1 MSKEFILLIRQKYK
15 LQKLD
20 LLLPMP
26 LLLPGTKVL
35 PYLWLLFNMS
45 IPNMPMLSMPMPNM
59 PMPNMPTPNMPM

>member
-1 MSKEFILLIRQKYK
+1 MSMEFILLIRQKYK

-35 PYLWLLFNMS
+35 PYLWLLFNMPMS
-45 IPNMPMLSMPMPNM
+45 NMSMPNM
-59 PMPNMPTPNMPM
+59 PMPNMPM

>member
-35 PYLWLLFNMS
+35 PYLWL
-45 IPNMPMLSMPMPNM
+45 NM
-59 PMPNMPTPNMPM
+59 PMPNMLMPM

>member
-1 MSKEFILLIRQKYK
+1 MVIGTLSMEFILLTRQKYK

-35 PYLWLLFNMS
+35 PYLWLLFNM
-45 IPNMPMLSMPMPNM
+45 PMPNM
-59 PMPNMPTPNMPM
+59 PM

>member
-1 MSKEFILLIRQKYK
+1 MSKEFILLTRQKYR

-35 PYLWLLFNMS
+35 PYLWLLFNM
-45 IPNMPMLSMPMPNM
+45 PMPNM
-59 PMPNMPTPNMPM
+59 PMPNILMPNMPTPNMPL

>member
-1 MSKEFILLIRQKYK
+1 MSMEFILLIHQKYR

-35 PYLWLLFNMS
+35 QYMWLLFN
-45 IPNMPMLSMPMPNM
+45 MPMPNM
-59 PMPNMPTPNMPM
+59 PMPNMPMPNMPM